1 MRYVAVAAGQTA
13 STSTTVESIST
24 ADGSILRSLS
34 VIGSFGTPFIAQP
47 QDGLGLSAD
56 GRTLVL
62 ADVPTSYPH
71 TRSAFSF
78 FSTHPLEY
86 QTGVSLKGDFA
97 FDALSPDGRRLY
109 LIQHVD
115 PGDPSQLR
123 YVVRALDVTT
133 LRSPPGRIADRTQK
147 SWIMRGSAVTRTTS
161 PGGRWVYTLYDNPGG
176 YPFVDV
182 LDTVRGVAHCV
193 GLPWTGAEAGV
204 YNMRLSLRDRGR
216 TLAVGFASGR
226 RWMTVDTR
234 TWRVSPNGGVTAWWA
249 PALTVG
255 AATLVLVAVAA
266 LLSAAA
272 ARGCASTTSSPCCSA
287 RRASR
292 SRSPSAPPA
301 SLPGAYDV
309 RTISTYGTG
318 LTTARISVCTCRS
331 TVGLRGAAVLLAPD
345 EASPRCPGSA
355 CSASRTASV
364 SILPSFAL

>member
-1 MRYVAVAAGQTA
+1 MRHVALWSAAALALVAAPTALADGFAGYALQTGTGVVSANGKVRYVAVAAGQAA

-47 QDGLGLSAD
+47 RDGLGLSAD

-62 ADVPTSYPH
+62 ADVPMSYPH

-123 YVVRALDVTT
+123 YVVRALDVPT
-133 LRSPPGRIADRTQK
+133 LRLLPGRIADRTQK
-147 SWIMRGSAVTRTTS
+147 SWIMRGAAVTRTTS
-161 PGGRWVYTLYDNPGG
+161 PGGRWVYTLYDDPGG
-176 YPFVDV
+176 YPFVHA

-193 GLPWTGAEAGV
+193 GLPWTGAEGGV
-204 YNMRLSLRDRGR
+204 YNMRLLLRHRGR

-226 RWMTVDTR
+226 RWMTIDTR
-234 TWRVSPNGGVTAWWA
+234 TWRMSPDGGGTAWRA
-249 PALTVG
+249 PAL
-255 AATLVLVAVAA
+255 AAAAGTLLLVAVTA
-266 LLSAAA
+266 LLF
-272 ARGCASTTSSPCCSA
+272 RRRRA
-287 RRASR
+287 RRRVDDELA
-292 SRSPSAPPA
+292 
-301 SLPGAYDV
+301 
-309 RTISTYGTG
+309 G
-318 LTTARISVCTCRS
+318 LLGETREPEPVA
-331 TVGLRGAAVLLAPD
+331 
-345 EASPRCPGSA
+345 
-355 CSASRTASV
+355 
-364 SILPSFAL
+364 

>member
-1 MRYVAVAAGQTA
+1 MRHVALWSAAVLALAAAPAALADGYAGYALQTGTGVVSANGKVRYVAVAAGQAA
-13 STSTTVESIST
+13 SASTTVESIST

-62 ADVPTSYPH
+62 ADVPTTFPH

-78 FSTHPLEY
+78 FSTRPLEY

-133 LRSPPGRIADRTQK
+133 LRLLPGRIADRTQN
-147 SWIMRGSAVTRTTS
+147 SWIMRGAAVTRTTS
-161 PGGRWVYTLYDNPGG
+161 PGGRWVYTLYDDPGG
-176 YPFVDV
+176 YPFVHA

-193 GLPWTGAEAGV
+193 GLPWTGAEMDI
-204 YNMRLSLRDRGR
+204 YNMRLSLRDRGG

-234 TWRVSPNGGVTAWWA
+234 TWRISPDGGGTAWRA
-249 PALTVG
+249 PALAAG
-255 AATLVLVAVAA
+255 AGTLVLMAVAA
-266 LLSAAA
+266 LLF
-272 ARGCASTTSSPCCSA
+272 RR
-287 RRASR
+287 RRAR
-292 SRSPSAPPA
+292 MRVDDELA
-301 SLPGAYDV
+301 
-309 RTISTYGTG
+309 G
-318 LTTARISVCTCRS
+318 LLGEMREPEPVA
-331 TVGLRGAAVLLAPD
+331 
-345 EASPRCPGSA
+345 
-355 CSASRTASV
+355 
-364 SILPSFAL
+364 